1 MLADIKQGK
10 NDTPVVLP
18 KKKELKMVFVFFAER
33 SSYQDIRFVRI
44 AEINVLAIY
53 QMLTVVILI
62 GQKITI

>member
-10 NDTPVVLP
+10 NDTPVVLS

-33 SSYQDIRFVRI
+33 SSYQDIGFVRI

-53 QMLTVVILI
+53 QVLTVVILI
-62 GQKITI
+62 GRKITI